1 MALPRMIANSGPR
14 EQTIADQQQRSDL
27 AHAENHGVG
36 RNRAVAKVFCFISV
50 MRAASCLPDGL
61 SASITHPDTAVPQD
75 FQATGGNQAAHV
87 LPGCLSLKDR
97 TKSAKRRAFWEY
109 APTPQLRKEILSLFE
124 ATHDL
129 PASFNKA
136 DTAAEIRRVLGAPG
150 LKQVFQTCCQ
160 YLLAG
165 PPPRLSSGER
175 IALVDRPLVLNA
187 WRMWVQGSI
196 EAYRFAAT
204 GKSRRIRARRP
215 ADVRDGPRMGARRPE
230 WTEHDL
236 NARQRDFG
244 RTVHGASASVW
255 EFMNQESY
263 LRAYERATTD
273 ALPLGEFTIKE
284 IELPFER
291 KLPEGFVQGY
301 FQP

>member
-1 MALPRMIANSGPR
+1 MPLPRMIANSGPR

-27 AHAENHGVG
+27 AQAENHGVG

-50 MRAASCLPDGL
+50 MRAASCLPEGL
-61 SASITHPDTAVPQD
+61 RASMTHPDTAVPQD

-87 LPGCLSLKDR
+87 LPGCLSLKDG
-97 TKSAKRRAFWEY
+97 TKSGKRKAIWEY
-109 APTPQLRKEILSLFE
+109 APTPELRKEILSLFE

-150 LKQVFQTCCQ
+150 LKQVFETCCQ
-160 YLLAG
+160 YLLEAS
-165 PPPRLSSGER
+165 PPRLKSGER
-175 IALVDRPLVLNA
+175 IVMVDRPLVLNA
-187 WRMWVQGSI
+187 YRLWVRGSI
-196 EAYRFAAT
+196 DAYQFAAT
-204 GKSRRIRARRP
+204 GKTKRIRTHRP
-215 ADVRDGPRMGARRPE
+215 ADVRDGPRIGARGPE

-236 NARQRDFG
+236 IARQRDFG
-244 RTVHGASASVW
+244 RTVHGASGTVG

-273 ALPLGEFTIKE
+273 AFPLGEFAIKE

-291 KLPEGFVQGY
+291 KLPGGVTQGY
-301 FQP
+301 F